1 MVDTC
6 RARDRERERERDR
19 KTTPF
24 ELLMFR
30 QLASWQDQFDRMDLN
45 HDGVLQRSEYD
56 RGMQAQSDMC
66 GIVSYILTCSYRNN
80 NQIQPEP
87 IKRITSV

>member
-1 MVDTC
+1 MITASLVDTY
-6 RARDRERERERDR
+6 RARDRKRDR
-19 KTTPF
+19 KTTTF

-66 GIVSYILTCSYRNN
+66 EIVSYI
-80 NQIQPEP
+80 QKQQPDAARTYKKKD
-87 IKRITSV
+87 KRVGT